1 MTDFVGLSRAA
12 RTLPGQDTHDRLWAA
27 WFGLPL
33 WHFVKAGSPVGW
45 LPFSTKI
52 QNQQCTL
59 GFTSEALAEEHARR
73 AGIAHRNV
81 TTQALSMAPDAA
93 IRLVPKLRTYGVVG
107 LVVDTGP
114 DAFYAPLDV
123 LSKMMDRY
131 RPVPV
136 GMPPP
141 PVAPQTT
148 RPIRP
153 VTSEQFLA
161 LPVWYLAT
169 RPDEPGHPELAARGS
184 DLVANVYSARSV
196 SRPTVAMAPR
206 DVLALLADLELVQ
219 YVCLD
224 DGLEVEL
231 VDLQLA
237 NRR

>member
-12 RTLPGQDTHDRLWAA
+12 RTLPGQDTHDRLWSA
-27 WFGLPL
+27 WFALPL

-45 LPFSTKI
+45 LPYSMKI

-59 GFTSEALAEEHARR
+59 GFTTEALAEEHARR

-81 TTQALSMAPDAA
+81 TTQVLSMAPEAA
-93 IRLVPKLRTYGVVG
+93 IRIAPKLRTYGVVG
-107 LVVDTGP
+107 LVVDNGP

-123 LSKMMDRY
+123 LVKMMDRY

-136 GMPPP
+136 GMAPPP
-141 PVAPQTT
+141 PAPHTT

-161 LPVWYLAT
+161 LPVWHLAM

-196 SRPTVAMAPR
+196 TRPTATMAPR

-219 YVCLD
+219 RVCFD

-237 NRR
+237 AGR

>member
-12 RTLPGQDTHDRLWAA
+12 RTLPGQDTHDRLWSA
-27 WFGLPL
+27 WFALPV
-33 WHFVKAGSPVGW
+33 WHFVKAASPVGW

-52 QNQQCTL
+52 QGQQCTL
-59 GFTSEALAEEHARR
+59 GFTAEQLAEEHARR

-81 TTQALSMAPDAA
+81 TTQVLSLAPEAA
-93 IRLVPKLRTYGVVG
+93 IRIFPKLRTYGVVG

-114 DAFYAPLDV
+114 DGFYAPLDV
-123 LSKMMDRY
+123 LPKMFDRY

-136 GMPPP
+136 GMAPPPP
-141 PVAPQTT
+141 PVT
-148 RPIRP
+148 RPPARP
-153 VTSEQFLA
+153 TTVEQFLA
-161 LPVWYLAT
+161 LPVWHLAT
-169 RPDEPGHPELAARGS
+169 RPDEPGHPELASRGS
-184 DLVANVYSARSV
+184 ELVAQVYSARSG
-196 SRPTVAMAPR
+196 SRPTVMMAPR

-219 YVCLD
+219 SVCFD